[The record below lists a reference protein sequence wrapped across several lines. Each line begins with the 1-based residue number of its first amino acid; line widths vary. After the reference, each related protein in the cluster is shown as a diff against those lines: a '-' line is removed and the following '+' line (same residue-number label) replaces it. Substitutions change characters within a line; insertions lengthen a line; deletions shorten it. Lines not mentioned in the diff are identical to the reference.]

1 MAKKKPAGA
10 FVLTGAVRDVL
21 KKDST
26 LKASQVIEAI
36 RKEHPGEKFNEAS
49 AKVAFSNERKKL
61 GIARK
66 RRRKVRKPRPVM
78 VGAMKKG
85 PRALNLD
92 LLQAAKSL
100 LAAAGSSENALA
112 ALRQVAS
119 LQVK

>member
-1 MAKKKPAGA
+1 MAKKKPAGT
-10 FVLTGAVRDVL
+10 FVLAGAVRDVL
-21 KKDST
+21 KKDPS
-26 LKASQVIEAI
+26 LKANQVIEI
-36 RKEHPGEKFNEAS
+36 VRKEHPGEKFNEAS
-49 AKVAFSNERKKL
+49 AKVAFSNERRKM

-66 RRRKVRKPRPVM
+66 RRKVRKPNPMLAGVI
-78 VGAMKKG
+78 KKS

-100 LAAAGSSENALA
+100 LAAAGSSDNAVA